1 MKKKI
6 TDDKNRVSET
16 KSTASESTTN
26 KEAYENSK
34 NKLTENFKN
43 HLWDSDKEKAL
54 QMIDDFM
61 DRVHN
66 ENYSIATTNL
76 IERIA
81 DNIKELV
88 IERYEASKSSGFFAK
103 EYDELEAKLATIK
116 NKRSKEYLETYKQ
129 AAVQGDRMWKFLTI
143 MLNITSR
150 IDKLA
155 NALADFTEE
164 ARIG

>member
-1 MKKKI
+1 MKKQNSK
-6 TDDKNRVSET
+6 
-16 KSTASESTTN
+16 AF
-26 KEAYENSK
+26 ENSK
-34 NKLTENFKN
+34 QKLTENFKK
-43 HLWDSDKEKAL
+43 HLWDSKKEEAL
-54 QMIDDFM
+54 QMIDDFI
-61 DRVHN
+61 DRVRN

-76 IERIA
+76 VSRIA

-103 EYDELEAKLATIK
+103 EYNQLEEKLSTIK

-143 MLNITSR
+143 MLNTTSR

-164 ARIG
+164 ARIS

>member
-43 HLWDSDKEKAL
+43 HLWDSSRDEAL
-54 QMIDDFM
+54 QMIDEFM

-76 IERIA
+76 ISKIV

-88 IERYEASKSSGFFAK
+88 IERYEAIEDSRFYAREFDA
-103 EYDELEAKLATIK
+103 LEKKLATIK
-116 NKRSKEYLETYKQ
+116 NKRSKEYLETYKET
-129 AAVQGDRMWKFLTI
+129 AVQGDRMWKYLAV
-143 MLNITSR
+143 MLKTTSR

-155 NALADFTEE
+155 EALADFTEE